1 MTDCYFDSVKVMVR
15 LGPYTDS
22 KLDLVVKSKN
32 VLARIDAGSIPG
44 GLGISIQEH
53 STAENAEFWPPLTM
67 ETPDR
72 RSAIHDTVKNALR
85 AADRVEAKRIGIYT
99 LGLEVARIPSW
110 EVAEEVS
117 KAVYDYSKSTT
128 SELEI
133 VVVTS
138 SPTQMSSFQYALE
151 NVTVISS

>member
-15 LGPYTDS
+15 LGPYSDS
-22 KLDLVVKSKN
+22 KLDLVVKSRN
-32 VLARIDAGSIPG
+32 ILASVDGGTLPG
-44 GLGISIQEH
+44 GLGISIQEQ
-53 STAENAEFWPPLTM
+53 SSAENAEFWPALTM

-72 RSAIHDTVKNALR
+72 RSAIHETVKNALR
-85 AADRVEAKRIGIYT
+85 VADRVEAKRIGIYT

-117 KAVYDYSKSTT
+117 KAVYDHSKSTT

-133 VVVTS
+133 VVVAS
-138 SPTQMSSFQYALE
+138 SPTQVSSFQYALD
-151 NVTVISS
+151 NITVISS